1 MLRAILI
8 IVAILGAIVLAV
20 IVVGFMLPVGHVATR
35 SATFKQSPAEIYTA
49 LTDVE
54 SFPKWRSSVD
64 AVAVIATGPPK
75 RWREKSGSDEITF
88 EIAGA
93 EPPLRLVTRIADPDL
108 PFGGSWTY
116 ELAPE
121 GSGTR
126 LTITEDGEVYNPIF
140 RFMSRFVFGH
150 TATMDRFLADLKKRV
165 G

>member
-1 MLRAILI
+1 MLKAILI

-20 IVVGFMLPVGHVATR
+20 VVVGFMLPVGHIATR
-35 SATFKQSPAEIYTA
+35 SATFKQSPAQIYTA

-64 AVAVIATGPPK
+64 AVDVIAGGPPK

-88 EIAGA
+88 EIVSA

-116 ELAPE
+116 ELA
-121 GSGTR
+121 GDTTGTHLSIIER
-126 LTITEDGEVYNPIF
+126 GEVYNPVF

-150 TATMDRFLADLKKRV
+150 TATMDQFLADLKKRL